1 MVLFAK
7 EGQRDRKLEVIFA
20 KKEQRVGLF
29 SLGRDRGGI
38 I

>member
-7 EGQRDRKLEVIFA
+7 EGQRGRKLEVVFA
-20 KKEQRVGLF
+20 RNGQRVGLF